1 MSTPRPIRTK
11 LLAILLIPLV
21 SLVALWGYNAY
32 STAVQIS
39 GIAQSQSRWQEI
51 GAPVQRLVGEL
62 RRERQLSAEAAGRTG
77 SRAVLQEQRR
87 ATDGAAARLREL
99 AVSIGLQDTADTGDT
114 AAGDAAA
121 GMRSLLEAL
130 NGLGVLRSSA
140 DGGQTSPLQVTEGY
154 NTLVGLA
161 QRQFNTAETL
171 TDVPSYRIIRGL
183 SSYSGAPEYIA
194 RQRAVLTVALARGE
208 MTPAEH
214 TAFVAAMTGRRLVL
228 ANAERDMGPELRAM
242 HRELAAST
250 TYRRFQT
257 AEDEIAA
264 WAGGGAP
271 PVDGAVWNRD
281 SESVLAAFDS
291 NVQREL
297 VRAGAKGDTLKSAAL
312 WRIGLVLGLGLLA
325 VIASI
330 VLSYRFGRSL
340 VDELTRL
347 RASAAE
353 LAEER
358 LPRLVERLRKGEDVD
373 PAAEA
378 PELASSQTA
387 EVDGV
392 VRAFS
397 AVRRTAVEAAVGQA
411 VLRKGVGQ
419 VFLNLARRNQALL
432 HRQLA
437 LLDAME
443 RRTEDPETLE
453 DLFKVDHLTTRMRRH
468 AENLIV
474 LSGAAPA
481 RRWRDPVPVFD
492 VVRGA
497 VLEVEDYTRVTV
509 LPMPDAPLLVG
520 GAVTDVI
527 HLVAEL
533 IENATAFSPPGTA
546 IHVRGMPA
554 ANGFSIEVEDRGL
567 GLGQVCVDT
576 INGRLADPP
585 EFDPADS
592 DRLGLFVVSRLAA
605 RHGIRVVLRPSPY
618 DGATAIVLLPN
629 AILTHPGSPYD
640 APPARTDRLTRGDG
654 PRRAL
659 SAVPDAVPTASLH
672 TMPAELP
679 ATSPDAMRDTVPAAS
694 PDAMRDTVPVAV
706 PDAMRDTVPARHPT
720 RCGTPAPAPA
730 PRSLFTPLET
740 PPPQTPQAPA
750 LPARPGAEI
759 GSPLPPRLPPQ
770 REPVPDD
777 PHDLGDPDDLD
788 GLPVRVRQASLA
800 PQLRRSRPAERPAP
814 TDRSPEEILNRMSS
828 MQRGWQQ
835 GRSQT
840 ERHSEPW
847 NGPRNGKEG
856 HPDGRPQI

>member
-11 LLAILLIPLV
+11 ILAILLIPLI

-32 STAVQIS
+32 STVAQIS

-51 GAPVQRLVGEL
+51 GAPVQLLVGEL

-77 SRAVLQEQRR
+77 GRAVLQEQRR

-99 AVSIGLQDTADTGDT
+99 VVSIGLQEASDT
-114 AAGDAAA
+114 DAAA
-121 GMRSLLEAL
+121 ADGVRSLLEAL
-130 NGLGVLRSSA
+130 NGLGALRSSA
-140 DGGQTSPLQVTEGY
+140 DGGQAAPLQVTEGY
-154 NTLVGLA
+154 NALVGLA

-194 RQRAVLTVALARGE
+194 RERAVLTAALARGE

-242 HRELAAST
+242 HRELAAGT
-250 TYRRFQT
+250 TYRRFQA

-297 VRAGAKGDTLKSAAL
+297 ARAGAKGDTLKSAAL
-312 WRIGLVLGLGLLA
+312 WRIGLVVGLGLLA
-325 VIASI
+325 VVASI

-378 PELASSQTA
+378 PELEPSQTA

-474 LSGAAPA
+474 LSDAAPS

-492 VVRGA
+492 VVRSA

-509 LPMPDAPLLVG
+509 LPMPDAPLLTG

-533 IENATAFSPPGTA
+533 VENATAFSPPGTA

-567 GLGQVCVDT
+567 GLGQVCVNT
-576 INGRLADPP
+576 LNGRLADPP

-629 AILTHPGSPYD
+629 AVLTGPDLPYD
-640 APPARTDRLTRGDG
+640 PPYGELPARGDRLVHGDG

-659 SAVPDAVPTASLH
+659 SAVPDAVST
-672 TMPAELP
+672 TMP
-679 ATSPDAMRDTVPAAS
+679 DAVRDTV
-694 PDAMRDTVPVAV
+694 RDTA
-706 PDAMRDTVPARHPT
+706 PD
-720 RCGTPAPAPA
+720 PA

-740 PPPQTPQAPA
+740 PPPQTPA
-750 LPARPGAEI
+750 LPSRPVAEI
-759 GSPLPPRLPPQ
+759 GHPLPPQ
-770 REPVPDD
+770 REPVS
-777 PHDLGDPDDLD
+777 GDPDDLD

-800 PQLRRSRPAERPAP
+800 PQLRRSRPAQQPDLP
-814 TDRSPEEILNRMSS
+814 TTRSPEEILTRMSS

-835 GRSQT
+835 GRSQA
-840 ERHSEPW
+840 ERHGAPW
-847 NGPRNGKEG
+847 DDPRNGKEG

>member
-11 LLAILLIPLV
+11 ILAILLIPLI
-21 SLVALWGYNAY
+21 SLVVLWGYNAY
-32 STAVQIS
+32 STVAQIS
-39 GIAQSQSRWQEI
+39 GIAQSQSRWQEV
-51 GAPVQRLVGEL
+51 GAPVQALVGQL
-62 RRERQLSAEAAGRTG
+62 RRERQLSAEAAARPG
-77 SRAVLQEQRR
+77 SRAVLHEQRR
-87 ATDGAAARLREL
+87 ATDGSAARLREL
-99 AVSIGLQDTADTGDT
+99 VASIGLQGAADETAD
-114 AAGDAAA
+114 
-121 GMRSLLEAL
+121 GMRSLLKAL
-130 NGLGVLRSSA
+130 NGLGALRSSA
-140 DGGQTSPLQVTEGY
+140 DGGQVPPLQVTEGY
-154 NTLVGLA
+154 NGLVSLA
-161 QRQFNTAETL
+161 QRQFTTAETL

-194 RQRAVLTVALARGE
+194 RERAVLTVALARGE

-228 ANAERDMGPELRAM
+228 ATAERDMGPELRAM
-242 HRELAAST
+242 HRELAAAT
-250 TYRRFQT
+250 AYRRFQA

-264 WAGGGAP
+264 WSGSLGGLEGAAP

-297 VRAGAKGDTLKSAAL
+297 ARAGAKGDTLKAAAL
-312 WRIGLVLGLGLLA
+312 WRIGLVLGLSLLA
-325 VIASI
+325 VVASI
-330 VLSYRFGRSL
+330 LLSYRFGRSL
-340 VDELTRL
+340 VRELTRL

-358 LPRLVERLRKGEDVD
+358 LPRLVERLRRGEDVD

-378 PELASSQTA
+378 PEPAPSQTA

-437 LLDAME
+437 MLDAME

-474 LSGAAPA
+474 LSGAAPG
-481 RRWRDPVPVFD
+481 RRWRDPVPVVD
-492 VVRGA
+492 VVRSA

-533 IENATAFSPPGTA
+533 VENATAFSPPGTA

-554 ANGFSIEVEDRGL
+554 ANGFSIEIEDRGL
-567 GLGQVCVDT
+567 GLGQVCVDAL
-576 INGRLADPP
+576 NDRLADPP

-618 DGATAIVLLPN
+618 DGATAIVMLPN
-629 AILTHPGSPYD
+629 AVLAGPEPPSAVPRGELT
-640 APPARTDRLTRGDG
+640 ARTGHPVDGDG
-654 PRRAL
+654 DGDGAGARRAL
-659 SAVPDAVPTASLH
+659 SAVP
-672 TMPAELP
+672 
-679 ATSPDAMRDTVPAAS
+679 AA
-694 PDAMRDTVPVAV
+694 
-706 PDAMRDTVPARHPT
+706 
-720 RCGTPAPAPA
+720 A
-730 PRSLFTPLET
+730 PRSLFTPAAA
-740 PPPQTPQAPA
+740 PPPPAPP
-750 LPARPGAEI
+750 LPSRPVAET
-759 GSPLPPRLPPQ
+759 GRSLPPR
-770 REPVPDD
+770 REPGGGAPGAPGAPDAPDD
-777 PHDLGDPDDLD
+777 PDDLDVPDDLD

-800 PQLRRSRPAERPAP
+800 PQLRRSRPAPP
-814 TDRSPEEILNRMSS
+814 PDPPVHRSPEEILDRMSS
-828 MQRGWQQ
+828 MQRGWQR
-835 GRSQT
+835 GRSQA
-840 ERHSEPW
+840 ERRGEPW
-847 NGPRNGKEG
+847 NDPRNGKEG
-856 HPDGRPQI
+856 HPDGRPQN

>member
-11 LLAILLIPLV
+11 ILAILLIPLV

-32 STAVQIS
+32 ATAAQIS
-39 GIAQSQSRWQEI
+39 GIAQSQSRWQEV

-77 SRAVLQEQRR
+77 GRAVLQEQRR
-87 ATDGAAARLREL
+87 ATDGAATRLREL
-99 AVSIGLQDTADTGDT
+99 VVSIGLQDAADADDATDT
-114 AAGDAAA
+114 AAAAD

-130 NGLGVLRSSA
+130 DGLGALRSSA
-140 DGGQTSPLQVTEGY
+140 DGGQAPPLRVTEGY
-154 NTLVGLA
+154 NDLVGLA

-242 HRELAAST
+242 HRELAAGT

-264 WAGGGAP
+264 WAGSGAP

-297 VRAGAKGDTLKSAAL
+297 ARAGAKGDALKSAAL

-325 VIASI
+325 VVASI

-358 LPRLVERLRKGEDVD
+358 LPRLVERLRRGEDVD

-378 PELASSQTA
+378 PELAPSRTA

-397 AVRRTAVEAAVGQA
+397 AVRRTAMEAAVGQA

-437 LLDAME
+437 LLDVME

-492 VVRGA
+492 VVRSA

-533 IENATAFSPPGTA
+533 VENATAFSPPGTA

-576 INGRLADPP
+576 LNGRLADPP

-629 AILTHPGSPYD
+629 AVLAAPGLPYD
-640 APPARTDRLTRGDG
+640 APYGEPPTRTDRPVRGGG

-659 SAVPDAVPTASLH
+659 SAVPDAVPA
-672 TMPAELP
+672 
-679 ATSPDAMRDTVPAAS
+679 
-694 PDAMRDTVPVAV
+694 AV
-706 PDAMRDTVPARHPT
+706 PDAVRETAPAAVPDAARDVVPAAVPRTVRDT
-720 RCGTPAPAPA
+720 APDPA
-730 PRSLFTPLET
+730 PRSLFTPVET
-740 PPPQTPQAPA
+740 PPPQTPQAPVLPPHPVA
-750 LPARPGAEI
+750 ETGHPLPA
-759 GSPLPPRLPPQ
+759 Q
-770 REPVPDD
+770 REPVC
-777 PHDLGDPDDLD
+777 GDPDDLD

-800 PQLRRSRPAERPAP
+800 PQLRRSRPARQPDLP
-814 TDRSPEEILNRMSS
+814 TNRSPEEILDRMSS

-835 GRSQT
+835 GRSQA
-840 ERHSEPW
+840 ERHSGPW
-847 NGPRNGKEG
+847 NDPRNGKEG

>member
-11 LLAILLIPLV
+11 ILAILLIPLV

-32 STAVQIS
+32 STAAQIS
-39 GIAQSQSRWQEI
+39 GIAQSQSRWQEV

-77 SRAVLQEQRR
+77 GRAVLQEQRR
-87 ATDGAAARLREL
+87 ATDGAATRLREL
-99 AVSIGLQDTADTGDT
+99 VVSIGLQDATGSDT
-114 AAGDAAA
+114 ADAAA
-121 GMRSLLEAL
+121 TDGMRSLLGAL
-130 NGLGVLRSSA
+130 DGLGTLRSSA
-140 DGGQTSPLQVTEGY
+140 DGGQASPLQVTEGY
-154 NTLVGLA
+154 NNLVGLA

-183 SSYSGAPEYIA
+183 SSYSGAPEYLA

-242 HRELAAST
+242 HRELAAGT
-250 TYRRFQT
+250 AYRRFQT

-264 WAGGGAP
+264 WAGSGAP

-297 VRAGAKGDTLKSAAL
+297 ARAGAKGDVLKSAAL

-378 PELASSQTA
+378 PELAPSQTA

-397 AVRRTAVEAAVGQA
+397 AVRRTAMEAAVGQA
-411 VLRKGVGQ
+411 VLRKGLGQ

-453 DLFKVDHLTTRMRRH
+453 DLFRVDHLTTRMRRH

-474 LSGAAPA
+474 LSDAAPA

-492 VVRGA
+492 VVRSA

-509 LPMPDAPLLVG
+509 LPMPDAPLLIG

-533 IENATAFSPPGTA
+533 VENATAFSPPGTA

-576 INGRLADPP
+576 LNGRLADPP

-629 AILTHPGSPYD
+629 SVLAAPGLPYD
-640 APPARTDRLTRGDG
+640 GPYGQLPARTDRLVRGDG

-659 SAVPDAVPTASLH
+659 SAVPDAVPA
-672 TMPAELP
+672 A
-679 ATSPDAMRDTVPAAS
+679 APDAIPGTTPAAAPGAIRDTAPAAT
-694 PDAMRDTVPVAV
+694 PGAVRDTA
-706 PDAMRDTVPARHPT
+706 PD
-720 RCGTPAPAPA
+720 PA
-730 PRSLFTPLET
+730 PRSLFTPVEA
-740 PPPQTPQAPA
+740 PPPQTPQAPL
-750 LPARPGAEI
+750 LPSHPVAET
-759 GSPLPPRLPPQ
+759 GPALPPRLPPR
-770 REPVPDD
+770 REPVP
-777 PHDLGDPDDLD
+777 GDPDDLDDLDDLD

-800 PQLRRSRPAERPAP
+800 PQLRRSHPARQPDLPA
-814 TDRSPEEILNRMSS
+814 DNRSPEEILNRMSS

-835 GRSQT
+835 GRSQA
-840 ERHSEPW
+840 ERHSGPW